1 MAARRTRNQ
10 RRRGRFGI
18 LYVLLCVVLIL
29 AAVVGGSIVFFR
41 VENIEVSGCS
51 TYSQEEIIAA
61 ADIREGDNLFLIGKV
76 SMARKILQALPY
88 VKDVSPRRQLPGTM
102 NIIINECTPVAVVKG
117 TDGDWWIID
126 EDAKLLEQGGQEM
139 RGQYAQVIGLEPLM
153 PSVGGYMAVSVE
165 ESGKLDALKQILSAL
180 KKRGMVQQL
189 GDMDLSGTAE
199 ITFAYED
206 RFNVRVPIYSDHFSK
221 LIHTLDE
228 IAAYLDDGQIGTVDL
243 TGSQARF
250 IPD

>member
-18 LYVLLCVVLIL
+18 LYVLLSIVLIFG
-29 AAVVGGSIVFFR
+29 AIVGGSIVFFR

-51 TYSQEEIIAA
+51 IYSQEEIIAA

-88 VKDVSPRRQLPGTM
+88 VKDVSPRRELPGTM
-102 NIIINECTPVAVVKG
+102 NIVINECTPVAVVKG
-117 TDGDWWIID
+117 TDGNWWVID
-126 EDAKLLEQGGQEM
+126 EDTKLLERGGQELHA
-139 RGQYAQVIGLEPLM
+139 QYAQVTGLELLM
-153 PSVGGYMAVSVE
+153 PSVGSKMAVSVE

-189 GDMDLSGTAE
+189 GDMDLSGTTE
-199 ITFAYED
+199 ITFVYED
-206 RFNVRVPIYSDHFSK
+206 RFDVRVPIYSDHFSQ

-228 IAAYLDDGQIGTVDL
+228 IAAYLDDGQIGTIDM

-250 IPD
+250 IPH